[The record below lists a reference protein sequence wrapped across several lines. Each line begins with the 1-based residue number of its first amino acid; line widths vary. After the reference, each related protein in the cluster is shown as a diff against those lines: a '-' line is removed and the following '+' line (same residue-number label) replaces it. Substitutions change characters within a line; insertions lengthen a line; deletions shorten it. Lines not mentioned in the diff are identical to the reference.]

1 MLENIQRWIKQ
12 HPLITFFLLAY
23 GISWSLG
30 GLLIARRNGW
40 LEVPEGIHYLIA
52 FGPLIASVIVTAVMH
67 GRSGLVDLWS
77 RITRWRVGWLWLI
90 IGCLSPLILFLMAML
105 ISFVATGKWP
115 DFALFAKV
123 NYLGIIGIPAAFL
136 LWLATFGF
144 GEEIGWRGF
153 ALPQLQQRFGL
164 LTSAL
169 ILGVFWALWHL
180 PQFFY
185 HEPFMA
191 MGIGGFVGF
200 AISIIMGSI
209 LLAWLYN
216 HANASILVVALWHGC
231 FDFLTSPMAKE
242 PIAALMSMAVIVWV
256 IAIIVAMLR
265 RRTNGVSADS
275 VLSVQTHTTNY
286 RDTNKVARG
295 KA

>member
-1 MLENIQRWIKQ
+1 MNHQGAKWKYVWKSSTLGQEALAFQ
-12 HPLITFFLLAY
+12 LFLLAY

-40 LEVPEGIHYLIA
+40 LEVPEGLHYLIS
-52 FGPLIASVIVTAVMH
+52 FGPLIAAVVMTAVMY

-77 RITRWRVGWLWLI
+77 RITRWRVSWLWLS
-90 IGCLSPLILFLMAML
+90 IGCLSPLILFLIAML

-115 DFALFAKV
+115 DFALFVQA
-123 NYLGIIGIPAAFL
+123 NYLGTIGIPAAFL

-153 ALPQLQQRFGL
+153 ALPQLQQRFGM

-200 AISIIMGSI
+200 AFSISMGP
-209 LLAWLYN
+209 L
-216 HANASILVVALWHGC
+216 
-231 FDFLTSPMAKE
+231 
-242 PIAALMSMAVIVWV
+242 AALVSMAVIVWV
-256 IAIIVAMLR
+256 VAIILVMLHR
-265 RRTNGVSADS
+265 RLSGERVEAT
-275 VLSVQTHTTNY
+275 LSVQNHAANAENVEWSHTH
-286 RDTNKVARG
+286 DLS
-295 KA
+295 